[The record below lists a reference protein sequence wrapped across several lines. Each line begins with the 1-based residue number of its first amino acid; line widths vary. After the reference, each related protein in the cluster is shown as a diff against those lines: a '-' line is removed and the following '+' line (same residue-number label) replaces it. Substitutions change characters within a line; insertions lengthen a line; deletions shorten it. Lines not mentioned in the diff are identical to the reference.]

1 MEELIPFHSGK
12 GTYSSIA
19 PYGFTAP
26 LSNHLAKAGSST
38 AVKSLEYFF
47 LLFKKVSVACVF
59 IMKKVGSRKSELQVL
74 F

>member
-12 GTYSSIA
+12 CAYSSIA

-26 LSNHLAKAGSST
+26 LSNHLAKAGFLT
-38 AVKSLEYFF
+38 AVKSLEYV

-59 IMKKVGSRKSELQVL
+59 ITKKVGSRKSEL
-74 F
+74 